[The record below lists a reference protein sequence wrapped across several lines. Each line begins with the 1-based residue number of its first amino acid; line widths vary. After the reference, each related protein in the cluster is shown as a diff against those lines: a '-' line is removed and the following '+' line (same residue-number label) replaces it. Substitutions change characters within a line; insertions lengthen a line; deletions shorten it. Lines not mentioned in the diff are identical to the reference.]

1 MRHAIRGG
9 LLMACLCAPTQAAW
23 ADGGMFPV
31 FAGSGESADQRAV
44 VVFDGGRET
53 LILQTAYEGDGSDF
67 AWVIPVPEQLGAS
80 DIGTADPRLFDDLY
94 YLTEPRGYAY
104 GGGAGAG
111 CGCGGSSGSG
121 PPSMSVRVW
130 ETLRVDDYE
139 VAILSAGDSS
149 DLAAWLNGNGYAF
162 PAGHEDELDYY
173 VAKSWFFVAVK
184 MSPARD
190 DDNAPSPPGLGG
202 ENRGEEARPL
212 RLRFDTPEPVYPM
225 RISAATT
232 NDDAEVLLYVIG
244 PHRVTSRN
252 YNTEHVRLTALFRG
266 GDFGAY
272 YDEQFRE
279 SLAGAGAGSLLV
291 EYAGTLPDY
300 IASTHAGDLGLG
312 AGTYYVTRLRSYL
325 QPYEMQEDI
334 ALIDAPDD
342 DDFQVQVAV
351 APAFDESRIRLA
363 AAGSLF
369 ALAAVFGL
377 ASGRRDALV
386 RALLAAAV
394 MALLLV

>member
-1 MRHAIRGG
+1 MHHAIRGW
-9 LLMACLCAPTQAAW
+9 LLVACLCAPTQAAW

-44 VVFDGGRET
+44 VVFDGARET

-104 GGGAGAG
+104 GNAGGG
-111 CGCGGSSGSG
+111 CGCGGGAAG
-121 PPSMSVRVW
+121 GQPLVPVRVW
-130 ETLRVDDYE
+130 ETLHVDNYQL
-139 VAILSAGDSS
+139 AILSASDSS

-173 VAKSWFFVAVK
+173 VGKSWFFVAVK
-184 MSPARD
+184 MSPGQGHSG
-190 DDNAPSPPGLGG
+190 APPPPGVGDDLP
-202 ENRGEEARPL
+202 GEEMRPL
-212 RLRFDTPEPVYPM
+212 LLRFNIPEPVYPM
-225 RISAATT
+225 RISAASSSG
-232 NDDAEVLLYVIG
+232 EVELLLYVIAR
-244 PHRVTSRN
+244 HRVTSRN
-252 YNTEHVRLTALFRG
+252 YNTEQVRLSALFRE

-291 EYAGTLPDY
+291 EYVGTLPGY
-300 IASTHAGDLGLG
+300 ITSTHAADLGLG

-325 QPYEMQEDI
+325 QPYDMQEDI

-377 ASGRRDALV
+377 ASGRRDVLV